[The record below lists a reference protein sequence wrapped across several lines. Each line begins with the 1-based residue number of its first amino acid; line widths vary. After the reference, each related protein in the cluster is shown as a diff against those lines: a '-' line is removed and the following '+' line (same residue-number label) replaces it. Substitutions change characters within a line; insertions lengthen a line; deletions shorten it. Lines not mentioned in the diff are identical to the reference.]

1 MKTKKIFVIFSGL
14 FLSVLLSFVGQVN
27 AENNSLYLHDKESF
41 AYGINEQNLGV
52 DLRNCT
58 IEFWVRLEHNYGVN
72 EVADIFS
79 IGKSTDG
86 KSVFVLGEKPNHQ
99 ATIIGLDWCDGTG
112 TGSGSGVGS
121 CTPISNWG
129 GWWNHVVVTIT
140 ESYSVAY
147 INGKSL
153 GAIKRSEDPNSLPFS
168 GTSYQPTG
176 VNSFCGC
183 IDEIRVWNK
192 VLTADEIN
200 SRYKT
205 AVEPST
211 NNLVAYWDFN
221 NGSLT
226 DRVRGIQLHSQKA
239 FFTKGVDLTNQAAVF
254 DRSNYD
260 KEKFKPL
267 DEVDTK
273 VVIQTLLDI
282 EAIVPLQRRHFD
294 DASIEGISKDKNG
307 NEIIDWLADGGF
319 FYNSDISNAY
329 REIVMA
335 LVVEETTEEPSEPEV
350 PVEPEEPSVPELP
363 DLNDTLAL
371 TKVGVDVKYRA
382 GDTVEY
388 KLLVSPGDLLIFGDK
403 ADLVHSEFNQVD
415 TGIIKIPYGS
425 FMVRGISFI
434 VDVKEGTRL
443 LDIYRAGE

>member
-1 MKTKKIFVIFSGL
+1 M
-14 FLSVLLSFVGQVN
+14 
-27 AENNSLYLHDKESF
+27 
-41 AYGINEQNLGV
+41 
-52 DLRNCT
+52 
-58 IEFWVRLEHNYGVN
+58 
-72 EVADIFS
+72 
-79 IGKSTDG
+79 
-86 KSVFVLGEKPNHQ
+86 
-99 ATIIGLDWCDGTG
+99 
-112 TGSGSGVGS
+112 
-121 CTPISNWG
+121 
-129 GWWNHVVVTIT
+129 
-140 ESYSVAY
+140 AY

-205 AVEPST
+205 AVESST

-403 ADLVHSEFNQVD
+403 ADLVQSEFNQVD